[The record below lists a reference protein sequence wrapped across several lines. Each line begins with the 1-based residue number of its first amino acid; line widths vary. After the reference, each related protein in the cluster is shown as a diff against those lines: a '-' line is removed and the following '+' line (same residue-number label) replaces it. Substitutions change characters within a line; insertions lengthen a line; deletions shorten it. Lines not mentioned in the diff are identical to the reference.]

1 MSAETAEQCYIV
13 YIRKFMFDMPLKKMR
28 LNTSK
33 GFALC
38 MKKTGNHRELK
49 ETPHQKP
56 FRRNTRQALIKVN
69 KMLLF

>member
-1 MSAETAEQCYIV
+1 
-13 YIRKFMFDMPLKKMR
+13 MFDMPLKKMR

-49 ETPHQKP
+49 RDTTSE
-56 FRRNTRQALIKVN
+56 AI
-69 KMLLF
+69 